1 MSIKVTAPEL
11 ADALD
16 SLGAG
21 KPGMASGE
29 LAEWL
34 LADVVAGHL
43 LTEAL
48 GDLHQVHRCSN
59 DCEHAIR
66 AVDSQGHRW
75 AGGRQLS

>member
-1 MSIKVTAPEL
+1 MSVKVTAPEL

-34 LADVVAGHL
+34 LADVIAARLFERCVGEL
-43 LTEAL
+43 LA
-48 GDLHQVHRCSN
+48 VHPCSS
-59 DCEHAIR
+59 DCLP
-66 AVDSQGHRW
+66 S
-75 AGGRQLS
+75 

>member
-1 MSIKVTAPEL
+1 MSVQVTAPEL

-16 SLGAG
+16 SLGAS

-43 LTEAL
+43 YDRYVMDQLAPRRRQYRTRTPQSSTGVRAGEA
-48 GDLHQVHRCSN
+48 S
-59 DCEHAIR
+59 
-66 AVDSQGHRW
+66 
-75 AGGRQLS
+75 

>member
-1 MSIKVTAPEL
+1 MSVKVTAPEL

-16 SLGAG
+16 SLSAG

-43 LTEAL
+43 F
-48 GDLHQVHRCSN
+48 DLSAM
-59 DCEHAIR
+59 DML
-66 AVDSQGHRW
+66 
-75 AGGRQLS
+75 AGQEVGQS

>member
-1 MSIKVTAPEL
+1 MSVQITAPEL

-43 LTEAL
+43 YDHYVMDVLAGQEA
-48 GDLHQVHRCSN
+48 
-59 DCEHAIR
+59 
-66 AVDSQGHRW
+66 
-75 AGGRQLS
+75 GRS